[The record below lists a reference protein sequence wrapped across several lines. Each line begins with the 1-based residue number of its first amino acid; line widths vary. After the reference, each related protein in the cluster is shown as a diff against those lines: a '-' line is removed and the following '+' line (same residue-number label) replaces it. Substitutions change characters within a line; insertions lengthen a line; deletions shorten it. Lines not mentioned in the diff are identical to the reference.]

1 MGTNLLVEADD
12 VGLENV
18 KLGSVGL
25 HEQAWKLSTK

>member
-12 VGLENV
+12 VGLESV